1 MLAGAAEKTDVVRQA
16 IIGPVTSQ
24 VTASVLQLHPNV
36 TVVIDGETGERL
48 KRKEYYLYVERMA
61 EQVEHKIGI

>member
-1 MLAGAAEKTDVVRQA
+1 VSSK
-16 IIGPVTSQ
+16 
-24 VTASVLQLHPNV
+24 LHPNV

-48 KRKEYYLYVERMA
+48 KRKENYLYVERMA

>member
-1 MLAGAAEKTDVVRQA
+1 
-16 IIGPVTSQ
+16 

-36 TVVIDGETGERL
+36 TVVVDGEAGKRL

-61 EQVEHKIGI
+61 KQVEHEIGI